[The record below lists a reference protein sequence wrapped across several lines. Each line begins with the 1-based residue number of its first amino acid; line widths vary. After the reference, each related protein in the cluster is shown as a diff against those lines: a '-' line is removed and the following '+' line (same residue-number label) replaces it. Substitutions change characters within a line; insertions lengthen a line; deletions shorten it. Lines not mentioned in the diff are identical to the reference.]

1 MSDVYQVCY
10 RIVYGDL
17 NNVEL
22 TVALFK
28 QQNFLTFYKEANTI
42 EIMFSCNRRF
52 QVATSQAHFHFFGV
66 PHRTEQQSV
75 IKTGKSNYKRMTRTC

>member
-42 EIMFSCNRRF
+42 EIMFSMQQKVSSGNF
-52 QVATSQAHFHFFGV
+52 PGSFPFFWGTSQD
-66 PHRTEQQSV
+66 
-75 IKTGKSNYKRMTRTC
+75 